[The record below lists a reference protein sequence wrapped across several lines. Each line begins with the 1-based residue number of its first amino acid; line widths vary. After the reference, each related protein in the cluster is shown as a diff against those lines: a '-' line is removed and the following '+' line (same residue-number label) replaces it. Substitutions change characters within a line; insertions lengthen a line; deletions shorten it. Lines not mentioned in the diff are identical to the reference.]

1 MFRRIGGDLSM
12 LCDREI
18 QVDSVTFEERE
29 DLPASQEG
37 VYISFRF
44 AFDNDG
50 AEEHGTLLIPLA
62 ESISLGGNLMMAGA
76 AQIAELQERGEVE
89 GPLREAILEVGAFVA
104 GALQSAVEVL
114 GMIRVRVEFE
124 GCQGVQPNVP
134 PMLKY
139 EEGAPLIVGRAAL
152 RMGAD
157 APVQMVLV
165 LPVAAMR
172 AGA

>member
-1 MFRRIGGDLSM
+1 M

-62 ESISLGGNLMMAGA
+62 ESISLGGNLM
-76 AQIAELQERGEVE
+76 
-89 GPLREAILEVGAFVA
+89 
-104 GALQSAVEVL
+104 
-114 GMIRVRVEFE
+114 
-124 GCQGVQPNVP
+124 
-134 PMLKY
+134 LKY